1 MRYLALLLLLLAV
14 GCGGQ
19 TSTNNT
25 SEQST
30 QIEGPDTSE
39 PCAEGTRRFKRPAE
53 HLTDL
58 KTREQLEEYIA
69 HYWDDFDF
77 DIGDRVSEY
86 DEVDTYSAFAA
97 YVMII
102 PQEQADSLLRHL
114 IHRAERSREVLDFF
128 SEMAHEVLNDPNSPT
143 RNDEYYIPILETLLE
158 SELLDEFDK
167 IVPQRDLKMARQNR
181 IGTVANDFKYT
192 LLSGATHTLHSIKAD
207 YTILLFNNP
216 GCEMCATII
225 DEISTSE
232 VIRELSTK
240 HRITTLAVYPDEDLE
255 AWRNYLPNMP
265 DSWICAYDRG
275 MAISQQESYDLK
287 AIPSLYL
294 LDRDK
299 RVLIKDG
306 ASVAQLENV
315 LLYATGYY
323 N

>member
-1 MRYLALLLLLLAV
+1 MRYLALLLLLLV

-19 TSTNNT
+19 STK
-25 SEQST
+25 ST
-30 QIEGPDTSE
+30 VDTALSTELE

-53 HLTDL
+53 RLSDL
-58 KTREQLEEYIA
+58 KTPEQLEEYIA

-77 DIGDRVSEY
+77 ECGERVSEY

-102 PQEQADSLLRHL
+102 PREQADSLLRKL
-114 IHRAERSREVLDFF
+114 IHRAEQSREVLDFF

-158 SELLDEFDK
+158 SDLLDEFDK
-167 IVPQRDLKMARQNR
+167 IVPQHDLKMARQNG
-181 IGTVANDFKYT
+181 IGTIANDLKYT
-192 LLSGATHTLHSIKAD
+192 LLSGATHSLHSLKAD
-207 YTILLFNNP
+207 FTILLFNNP

-225 DEISTSE
+225 DEISHSE
-232 VIRELSTK
+232 VIRALSNELK
-240 HRITTLAVYPDEDLE
+240 ITTLAVYPDEDLE

-265 DSWICAYDRG
+265 QGWICAYDRG
-275 MAISQQESYDLK
+275 MMITQQESYDLK

-306 ASVAQLENV
+306 ASVEQLEQV
-315 LLYATGYY
+315 LLYATGHF
-323 N
+323 NQR

>member
-1 MRYLALLLLLLAV
+1 MRYLALLLLLLV

-19 TSTNNT
+19 STK
-25 SEQST
+25 ST
-30 QIEGPDTSE
+30 EDTALSTELE

-53 HLTDL
+53 RLTDL
-58 KTREQLEEYIA
+58 KTPEQLEEYIA

-77 DIGDRVSEY
+77 ECGERVSEY

-102 PQEQADSLLRHL
+102 PREQADSLLRNL
-114 IHRAERSREVLDFF
+114 IHRAEHSREVLDFF
-128 SEMAHEVLNDPNSPT
+128 AEMAHEVLNDPNSPT

-158 SELLDEFDK
+158 SDLLDEFDK
-167 IVPQRDLKMARQNR
+167 IVPQRDLKMARQNG
-181 IGTVANDFKYT
+181 IGTIANDLKYT
-192 LLSGATHTLHSIKAD
+192 LLSGATHTLHSLKAD
-207 YTILLFNNP
+207 FTILLFNNP

-225 DEISTSE
+225 DEISHSE
-232 VIRELSTK
+232 VISALSNELK
-240 HRITTLAVYPDEDLE
+240 ITTLAVYPDEDLE

-265 DSWICAYDRG
+265 QGWICAYDRG
-275 MAISQQESYDLK
+275 MMITQQESYDLK

-306 ASVAQLENV
+306 ASVEQLEQV
-315 LLYATGYY
+315 LLYATGHF
-323 N
+323 NQR

>member
-1 MRYLALLLLLLAV
+1 MRYLALLLLLLV

-19 TSTNNT
+19 STKSTVDTTSNT
-25 SEQST
+25 ET
-30 QIEGPDTSE
+30 EICT
-39 PCAEGTRRFKRPAE
+39 EGTRRFKRPAE
-53 HLTDL
+53 RLTDL
-58 KTREQLEEYIA
+58 KTPEQLEEYIA

-77 DIGDRVSEY
+77 ECGERVSEY

-102 PQEQADSLLRHL
+102 PRDQADSLLRNL
-114 IHRAERSREVLDFF
+114 IHRAEHSREVLDFF

-158 SELLDEFDK
+158 SDLLDEFDK
-167 IVPQRDLKMARQNR
+167 IVPQRDLKMARQNG
-181 IGTVANDFKYT
+181 IGTIANDLKYT
-192 LLSGATHTLHSIKAD
+192 LLSGATHSLHSLKAD
-207 YTILLFNNP
+207 FTILLFNNP

-225 DEISTSE
+225 DEISHSE
-232 VIRELSTK
+232 VISALSNELNIK
-240 HRITTLAVYPDEDLE
+240 TLAVYPDEDLE

-265 DSWICAYDRG
+265 QGWICAYDRG
-275 MAISQQESYDLK
+275 MMITQQESYDLK

-306 ASVAQLENV
+306 ASVEQLEQV
-315 LLYATGYY
+315 LLYATGHL